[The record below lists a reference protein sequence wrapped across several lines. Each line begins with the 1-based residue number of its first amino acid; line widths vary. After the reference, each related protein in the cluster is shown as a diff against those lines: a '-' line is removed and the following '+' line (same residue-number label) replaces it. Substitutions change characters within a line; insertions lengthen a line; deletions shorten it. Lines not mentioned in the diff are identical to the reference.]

1 MTHLKACFFS
11 ITITTVFLTNLD
23 RLRHRTV
30 PPPYPTVPHRTH
42 RFLRFLALKNLK
54 TVGTVR
60 YGEVRWGTVGYGT
73 VTVGVRYGDGE
84 GTVR

>member
-1 MTHLKACFFS
+1 MILF
-11 ITITTVFLTNLD
+11 TVFLTNLD

-30 PPPYPTVPHRTH
+30 PPPSPYLTVPH
-42 RFLRFLALKNLK
+42 RFLRFLALKDLK

-73 VTVGVRYGDGE
+73 VTVGVRHGYGE